1 MGVER
6 KEFDK
11 VLWRHVVRH
20 RVDLGASIL
29 ILGGSDDDVASLRQI
44 GFADITLSNLEG
56 GIRDSDATPG
66 VKVIAADAEDLDLPD
81 GSYDLIFVHAVLHH
95 CRSPHRALCEMLR
108 VARRHVVMLEPNDS
122 ASMRLLVR
130 LGLSFPY
137 EIAAIVSNEYR
148 VGGVRDTNVPNFIYR
163 WDEDEVVKTVSAFL
177 AEYEVSV
184 HAEPYWSFEV
194 DEHELAVRTE
204 TRIPRLMQAVGP
216 KRLLSI
222 LAGTQAV
229 LNVPPVR
236 SQGNKFFCWISKTK
250 RLKPWLVRSKN
261 GGVEFNRRYRA

>member
-1 MGVER
+1 MSVGR

-11 VLWRHVVRH
+11 VLRRHVARH
-20 RVDLGASIL
+20 RVDLGASTL
-29 ILGGSDDDVASLRQI
+29 ILGGSQDDVASLRQV
-44 GFADITLSNLEG
+44 GFEDITLSNLEG
-56 GIRDSDATPG
+56 RFAGSDATNS
-66 VKVIAADAEDLDLPD
+66 VKVIAGDAEDLDLPD

-122 ASMRLLVR
+122 SSMRLLVR

-137 EIAAIVSNEYR
+137 EIAAVVSNEYR
-148 VGGVRDTNVPNFIYR
+148 LGGVRDTNVPNFIYR

-184 HAEPYWSFEV
+184 DAEPYWSFEV
-194 DEHELAVRTE
+194 DERELAARTQ
-204 TRIPRLMQAVGP
+204 TRIPKLMQAVGP

-222 LAGTQAV
+222 LAGTQVV
-229 LNVPPVR
+229 LNVPPLR
-236 SQGNKFFCWISKTK
+236 AQGNKFFCWISKTK
-250 RLKPWLVRSKN
+250 RLKPWLVRSQN
-261 GGVEFNRRYRA
+261 GGVKFNRRYGA